1 MASTVIIPS
10 SIEQPN
16 LSYIGSDG
24 KPVTF
29 QIVAFAVDGN
39 VARPITWPVVP
50 AKSKVFVRSAG
61 GYQAFDL
68 DAGLGIGPYFT
79 NLAEVGK

>member
-1 MASTVIIPS
+1 MASPTVIPS
-10 SIEQPN
+10 AIEQPN

-24 KPVTF
+24 RPVAF
-29 QIVAFAVDGN
+29 QILAFAVDGN

-50 AKSKVFVRSAG
+50 AKSKVFVRTAG

-68 DAGLGIGPYFT
+68 DAGLASGPYFG